1 MKVVYNGSNGIGY
14 RTSSPNR
21 LVVGHTYTVADIRD
35 FGIYQHYIFE
45 EIEGEY
51 ETSWFSV
58 LKYVGLAFSK
68 EPPKLNTLYE
78 CSVAPEMNKI
88 TIIPRRIFPIGID
101 TYYVEVGVRADYVIQ
116 ISK

>member
-51 ETSWFSV
+51 ETSWFTV
-58 LKYVGLAFSK
+58 LKYVGLAFGK
-68 EPPKLNTLYE
+68 EKPKPNILYE
-78 CSVAPEMNKI
+78 CTIAPEMQEI
-88 TIIPRRIFPIGID
+88 TINPRRVFPIGID
-101 TYYVEVGVRADYVIQ
+101 TYFVEVGVKDDYVIQ
-116 ISK
+116 VLK